1 MIKAELK
8 GMEGVKR
15 MFAEIGH
22 QLSASQVRSII
33 DAGGQV
39 VAKQAK
45 ENVTIQGE
53 LGQLLKKD
61 IGVYRDRRKSSAKG
75 EFVLIGPKFRQ
86 YTIRNQQGQ
95 KVGVIAQHMTV
106 GFGQTER
113 TTQKGQKRGHVENQ
127 MQNPVLDAYYQT
139 KGQIQQGI
147 EKGVNRQLNKVKSK
161 FPEVVR

>member
-1 MIKAELK
+1 MIQAELK
-8 GMEGVKR
+8 GLESVKA

-22 QLSASQVRSII
+22 QLSASQVRGII

-39 VAKQAK
+39 IAKAAK
-45 ENVTIQGE
+45 ENVTLKGE
-53 LGQLLKKD
+53 LGDLFKKD
-61 IGVYRDRRKSSAKG
+61 IAVYRDRRKSSSQG
-75 EFVLIGPKFRQ
+75 EFVLIGPRFRP
-86 YTIRNQQGQ
+86 YTLRNQMDQ
-95 KVGVIAQHMTV
+95 KVGVIAQHMTI

-127 MQNPVLDAYYQT
+127 QQNPVLNAYYQQ
-139 KGQIQQGI
+139 KSNIQTGI